1 MKISL
6 FFRKTYSPGD
16 RCPFGL
22 SPPRK
27 RRFRTRRGPRE
38 QQRHDPG
45 RERCVDAPTPGAS
58 AHPGYATTATR
69 WRREPRLSGSPW
81 SFSSASTVPG
91 MPSTI
96 ARRKTSE
103 RFEPY
108 RAARSSQALTAA
120 AARNTT
126 TALHPPENLHHAM
139 TRSAR
144 IFKNRAPRVQRSG
157 KIGDRTAPS
166 PFRLGSRSSSFVGPA
181 KMPQSRK
188 RPEPERAIGERP
200 PMEPPRPQ

>member
-1 MKISL
+1 MKISP

-38 QQRHDPG
+38 QQRHHPG
-45 RERCVDAPTPGAS
+45 RERCVDAPTPSAS

-69 WRREPRLSGSPW
+69 WRREPRPSGSPW

-91 MPSTI
+91 MPSTN
-96 ARRKTSE
+96 RKTE
-103 RFEPY
+103 DLRRFEPY

-120 AARNTT
+120 AREHDH
-126 TALHPPENLHHAM
+126 ALHPHENLQHAM

-157 KIGDRTAPS
+157 KIGDRTARS

-200 PMEPPRPQ
+200 PMEPPRPR